1 MFTFFRVKRG
11 FHATQFWN
19 PARMNCSVPLRRL
32 SPLEGKMTLGHSKWD
47 PEVAIQTKLHFF
59 VLLKLASLFWN
70 SKITCGI
77 WVDEWS
83 RIFCQYWD
91 FAKLHFVTA
100 EGRWPGATA
109 CWSQKGRIENRDGD
123 IFNLKVRQCWNFQMA
138 NFALQS
144 SVLHTTL
151 YDVSV
156 IHGCNT
162 MEGIDFRAVRAA
174 KKSKQWGSPSNL
186 KLYDVLF
193 NTDVLFWIS
202 SKHSTF

>member
-1 MFTFFRVKRG
+1 M
-11 FHATQFWN
+11 
-19 PARMNCSVPLRRL
+19 
-32 SPLEGKMTLGHSKWD
+32 D
-47 PEVAIQTKLHFF
+47 
-59 VLLKLASLFWN
+59 
-70 SKITCGI
+70 
-77 WVDEWS
+77 
-83 RIFCQYWD
+83 
-91 FAKLHFVTA
+91 
-100 EGRWPGATA
+100 
-109 CWSQKGRIENRDGD
+109 
-123 IFNLKVRQCWNFQMA
+123 

-193 NTDVLFWIS
+193 NTDVLF
-202 SKHSTF
+202 